1 MVDRLTRDT
10 LDDDLGEEHIGFN
23 DDMQDE
29 YSFED
34 GEDDHFESEDE
45 GFEDAGFAEEDALD
59 EDEMALAR
67 EKAQKQFKTAMMA
80 VGGFVLLLVV
90 GGAVFLF
97 GGSSS
102 PQQQA
107 SSRPVAPVAQPEVLP
122 VEPIL
127 DPVAPAPVEPV
138 TTVPEIAQV
147 TAPTPTQVDTAFG
160 ADLYD
165 FGDVSNPAIDA
176 PVAVES
182 APPVET
188 QVQTAAVEPMFEAL
202 EQKLEEQNAVMA
214 AQEQQ
219 IAQQRGQI
227 AAIEEQLTL
236 TRTLL
241 QGIVDRQAQR
251 AAQPSPTV
259 ALEKEIGQQKS
270 RIAELERKLET
281 DRRAEIAVNLNKPRL
296 TAPSRPAAAV
306 QTAAFTPARAQ
317 VRQTSAP
324 VVFRGAQPNQVW
336 LSPQHMPDDLQAY
349 RIGDVVPGL
358 GRLTRIGLSDN
369 NRWYIETEGGRVTEF
384 NQ

>member
-23 DDMQDE
+23 DDVQDE

-34 GEDDHFESEDE
+34 GEEDHFESDE
-45 GFEDAGFAEEDALD
+45 EAFEDAGFPEEDGLD

-67 EKAQKQFKTAMMA
+67 AKAQKQFKTAMMA
-80 VGGFVLLLVV
+80 VGGFVLVLIV
-90 GGAVFLF
+90 GAAVFFF
-97 GGSSS
+97 GGSSA

-107 SSRPVAPVAQPEVLP
+107 SSRPVAPVGQPEVLP

-127 DPVAPAPVEPV
+127 EPVGPTSVEPA
-138 TTVPEIAQV
+138 TAAPQIAQV
-147 TAPTPTQVDTAFG
+147 AAPTPTQVNTAFG

-176 PVAVES
+176 PAAIPS
-182 APPVET
+182 APQADI
-188 QVQTAAVEPMFEAL
+188 QVQTAAVEPMFQEL
-202 EQKLEEQNAVMA
+202 EQKLEEQSVVMA

-219 IAQQRGQI
+219 IVQQRGQI

-241 QGIVDRQAQR
+241 QGLVDRQAQR
-251 AAQPSPTV
+251 AAQPSPTI
-259 ALEKEIGQQKS
+259 ALEKEIGQQKT

-306 QTAAFTPARAQ
+306 RTAAFTPAPAQ

-324 VVFRGAQPNQVW
+324 IVFRGAQPNQVW
-336 LSPQHMPDDLQAY
+336 LSPQHTPDDLQAY

-384 NQ
+384 SQ